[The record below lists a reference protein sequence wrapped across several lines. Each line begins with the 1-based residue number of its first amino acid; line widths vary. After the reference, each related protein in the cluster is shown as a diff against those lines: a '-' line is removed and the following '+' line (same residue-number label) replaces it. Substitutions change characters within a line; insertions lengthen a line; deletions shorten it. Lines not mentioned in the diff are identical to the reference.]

1 MHGKEWEL
9 IEEVRKYDLG
19 VIGVSEAKCKG
30 CGARDIEDHYT
41 IFSGVSKGRA
51 RAGVAVILS
60 EEMQRCVKSWKC
72 VSERI
77 VAVKLKVAKECY
89 TLVQVYAPTD
99 DSQDEDK
106 DKF

>member
-1 MHGKEWEL
+1 MRGKEWEL
-9 IEEVRKYDLG
+9 IEEVRKYNLG
-19 VIGVSEAKCKG
+19 VIGVSETKWNG
-30 CGARDIEDHYT
+30 CSARDIEDHYA
-41 IFSGVSKGRA
+41 ISSGVSEGRA
-51 RAGVAVILS
+51 GAGVAVILS
-60 EEMQRCVKSWKC
+60 EEMQRCMKSQKC